1 MTTALGLDWL
11 LDPSLA
17 PDAGDALLEPF
28 YTAASYD
35 QLALPFCADCGIP
48 KDLDQ
53 HICDDCGSARTSW
66 RTVESSGT
74 VHSVTVMHRLEPGLV
89 RTDAPYPILD
99 VELASGHRLI
109 MTTRDRTDVAF
120 GIGDPV
126 AIGFRRLGGVAV
138 PAAVP
143 LPAPAHES
151 TAHPISEEPS

>member
-17 PDAGDALLEPF
+17 PDAADPTLEPF

-35 QLALPFCADCGIP
+35 QLVMPFCTDCGIP

-53 HICDDCGSARTSW
+53 HICDACGSARTRW
-66 RTVESSGT
+66 RTVESRGT

-99 VELASGHRLI
+99 VELTSGHRLI
-109 MTTRDRTDVAF
+109 MTTRERTGVAF

-143 LPAPAHES
+143 PPAPAHES
-151 TAHPISEEPS
+151 TAHPISEEPL